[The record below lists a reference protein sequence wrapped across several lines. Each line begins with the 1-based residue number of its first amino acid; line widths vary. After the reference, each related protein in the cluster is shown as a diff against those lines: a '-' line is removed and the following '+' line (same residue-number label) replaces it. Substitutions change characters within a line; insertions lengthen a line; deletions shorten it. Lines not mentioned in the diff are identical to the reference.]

1 MTITKDQMARDLV
14 DKTGYY
20 LKDVRCLLSAMDDLF
35 EEYMSRVTDEEEVS
49 VQLIRGL
56 KAGCKIVPERERK
69 NPKTGEPCVCKSTA
83 KPFAKFSVVFRG
95 TIQKQYD
102 DKKQE
107 DA

>member
-20 LKDVRCLLSAMDDLF
+20 LKDVKTLLSAMDDLF
-35 EEYMSRVTDEEEVS
+35 EEYMSRVTGEEEVS

-69 NPKTGEPCVCKSTA
+69 NPKTGEPCVCAATV
-83 KPFAKFSVVFRG
+83 KPFAKFSVVFRD
-95 TIQKQYD
+95 TIQKNYEEN
-102 DKKQE
+102 KK
-107 DA
+107 

>member
-20 LKDVRCLLSAMDDLF
+20 LKDVKALLSAMDDLF
-35 EEYMSRVTDEEEVS
+35 EEYMAQVTDKEEVS
-49 VQLIRGL
+49 VQLVRGL
-56 KAGCKIVPERERK
+56 KTGVKIVPERERK
-69 NPKTGEPCVCKSTA
+69 NPKTGEPCVCSATV
-83 KPFAKFSVVFRG
+83 KPFAKFSVVFRD